1 MGVVAWFFSLARLC
15 STPAYL
21 QRSTGDAYGYVLTQT
36 VKSVVEVSEST
47 LYPVLRRLQKDGAL
61 TVYDEPFNG
70 RNRRYYRLT
79 DIGRERLARY
89 VSEWETFQEGVD
101 KLLLGGI
108 GDDQE

>member
-1 MGVVAWFFSLARLC
+1 MVFQLGSALLDACVLATLNR
-15 STPAYL
+15 
-21 QRSTGDAYGYVLTQT
+21 GDAYGYVLTQT

-61 TVYDEPFNG
+61 NVYDEPFNG